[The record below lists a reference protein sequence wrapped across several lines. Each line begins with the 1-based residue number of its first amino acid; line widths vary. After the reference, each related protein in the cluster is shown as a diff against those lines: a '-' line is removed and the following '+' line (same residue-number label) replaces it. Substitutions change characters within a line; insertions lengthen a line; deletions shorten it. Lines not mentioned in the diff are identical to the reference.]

1 MRSGLIHARLT
12 GTLTC
17 KADSKTC
24 QKRREVE
31 TLVLQISRGEVG
43 HTNGT
48 GYQTPI
54 DSPYDPH

>member
-1 MRSGLIHARLT
+1 MRSGLIYARLT
-12 GTLTC
+12 CTAC

-24 QKRREVE
+24 QNRREVE

-54 DSPYDPH
+54 A

>member
-12 GTLTC
+12 CTLRC

-24 QKRREVE
+24 QNRREVE
-31 TLVLQISRGEVG
+31 TLVLQISRGEAG

-48 GYQTPI
+48 GY
-54 DSPYDPH
+54 

>member
-12 GTLTC
+12 CTAC

-24 QKRREVE
+24 QNRREVE
-31 TLVLQISRGEVG
+31 TLGLKIFRGEVG

>member
-1 MRSGLIHARLT
+1 MRSGLIYARLT
-12 GTLTC
+12 CTAC

-24 QKRREVE
+24 QNRREVE
-31 TLVLQISRGEVG
+31 TLVLQISRGDVG

-54 DSPYDPH
+54 DSRYDPH